1 MKNLD
6 NYILC
11 IFTFLCLLGLFCQK
25 ISLEIKNTKTDPI
38 ISKCTGLDKK
48 LRILGRILFEKDEQ

>member
-1 MKNLD
+1 MHIYFPLFAWP
-6 NYILC
+6 ILS
-11 IFTFLCLLGLFCQK
+11 K

-48 LRILGRILFEKDEQ
+48 LRILGRILFGKDEQ

>member
-6 NYILC
+6 TYILC

-25 ISLEIKNTKTDPI
+25 ISLEIKSIKNDPI
-38 ISKCTGLDKK
+38 ISKYTGFDKK
-48 LRILGRILFEKDEQ
+48 FRILGRILFGKDE